1 MSNPEGF
8 AVSRGN
14 DDPRHHARVLV
25 AADED
30 LAGRLV
36 DALGAASNWRFE
48 VDVVHPTML
57 TLDDHYDLFLVDAST
72 LAPHVTRGD
81 PTGERPLIAVC
92 PDMTMSLERARA
104 AGAVDLLGLD
114 DITTR
119 TLERTIRHALEQTRA
134 AEALRELKAGHELL
148 LRAANDGLW
157 EWDLRTDELHYS
169 SRWKQLF
176 GLVDEDLGHSCD
188 VWFSR
193 VHPDDL
199 HGLRTD
205 IASHIDGGTIV
216 HQFEHRIRQR
226 DGNFRWVLSRG
237 LVRRDRWGR
246 AIALAGSLTDIN
258 RRKRAEALAAPY
270 ALHDELTGLP
280 SRRVLIERLQ
290 RAIEQSRRDPQFR
303 FSVLFLNLDR
313 FKVLNDSIG
322 LESADQILTQ
332 LAQRLRDR
340 VAEGTLVC
348 RYGGDEFAILLE
360 GIDEFAQADRLAEAI
375 HETLRQP
382 FELDE
387 QTIFTTASIGI
398 TNSDRNYERP
408 AEVIRDAGAATSR
421 AKRRGK
427 SRSSTFD
434 TAMRQEAL
442 NTLRTQ
448 MQLREAIVRQQFEVY
463 YQPIVALGTCRLT
476 GFEALVRWNHP
487 KRGVIGPVEFIAL
500 AEETGLI
507 VPIGQ
512 FVLREACSQMAA
524 WHRRFGNANDVTISI
539 NLSGHQLNS
548 PTLVTD
554 IEQVLDDTGLRPQAV
569 KLELTESTLIDD
581 PTTATRI
588 LGRLRDRGIKLYI
601 DDFGTGYSSLSY
613 LHRFAIDGLKIDK
626 SFVDTVGQ
634 DARKAAIV
642 PSIVG
647 LAHNLGMGVVAEGV
661 ETMEQARELTL
672 LDCAEA
678 QGYLYSR
685 PVPRDQAAELIVRR
699 ILID

>member
-1 MSNPEGF
+1 VHSDELG
-8 AVSRGN
+8 
-14 DDPRHHARVLV
+14 PRL
-25 AADED
+25 
-30 LAGRLV
+30 
-36 DALGAASNWRFE
+36 
-48 VDVVHPTML
+48 
-57 TLDDHYDLFLVDAST
+57 
-72 LAPHVTRGD
+72 
-81 PTGERPLIAVC
+81 
-92 PDMTMSLERARA
+92 LERVIRQAIERA
-104 AGAVDLLGLD
+104 DADA
-114 DITTR
+114 
-119 TLERTIRHALEQTRA
+119 
-134 AEALRELKAGHELL
+134 ALREAEARHELI

-157 EWDLRTDELHYS
+157 EWDLRSDEVRYS
-169 SRWKQLF
+169 MRWNQLF
-176 GLVDEDLGHSCD
+176 GLGDVGTLGTPGTTGGGEIEDSREA
-188 VWFSR
+188 WFSR
-193 VHPDDL
+193 VHQDDL
-199 HGLRTD
+199 PGLRAD
-205 IASHIDGGTIV
+205 IRAHIDGRTSL
-216 HQFEHRIRQR
+216 HQFEHRLRQR
-226 DGNFRWVLSRG
+226 DGSYRWVLSRA

-246 AIALAGSLTDIN
+246 AVSLAGSLSDIN
-258 RRKRAEALAAPY
+258 RRKRAESEPMAA

-280 SRRVLIERLQ
+280 SRRVLIERLEQ
-290 RAIEQSRRDPQFR
+290 AIEHSRRDENHK

-322 LESADQILTQ
+322 LDSADVILTQ
-332 LAQRLRDR
+332 LAHRLRR
-340 VAEGTLVC
+340 CVAEGTLVC

-360 GIDEFAQADRLAEAI
+360 HIESFDEAETLADAI
-375 HETLRQP
+375 HEVLRQP
-382 FELDE
+382 FELEE

-408 AEVIRDAGAATSR
+408 VEVIRDAGVATSR

-434 TAMRQEAL
+434 SAMRQEAL

-448 MQLREAIVRQQFEVY
+448 MQLREAIARQQFEVY
-463 YQPIVALGTCRLT
+463 YQPIVALGSCKLT

-512 FVLREACSQMAA
+512 FVFREACTQMAA
-524 WHRRFGNANDVTISI
+524 WHRRYPEADDVTISI
-539 NLSGHQLNS
+539 NLSGHQLGS

-554 IEQVLDDTGLRPQAV
+554 IEAVLADTSLPPAAV

-588 LGRLRDRGIKLYI
+588 LGRLRDFGIKLYI

-626 SFVDTVGQ
+626 SFVDMVGVE
-634 DARKAAIV
+634 DRKAAIV

-685 PVPRDQAAELIVRR
+685 PVPRDQAAKLIEKR
-699 ILID
+699 ILP

>member
-1 MSNPEGF
+1 MNK
-8 AVSRGN
+8 
-14 DDPRHHARVLV
+14 DDDRRHAKLLIGADQPLADLLV
-25 AADED
+25 AALE
-30 LAGRLV
+30 
-36 DALGAASNWRFE
+36 AATDWRFE
-48 VDVVHPTML
+48 IDIVAPVAL
-57 TLDDHYDLFLVDAST
+57 TLDDDHDLYLVDASA
-72 LAPHVTRGD
+72 LGPHVTRTD
-81 PTGERPLIAVC
+81 PHSERPLLALTRDASGV
-92 PDMTMSLERARA
+92 ERARA
-104 AGAVDLLGLD
+104 AGAVELLDVEELS
-114 DITTR
+114 TA
-119 TLERTIRHALEQTRA
+119 TLERCIRHALEQVRA
-134 AEALRELKAGHELL
+134 AEALRELQARHELL
-148 LRAANDGLW
+148 LRGANDGLW
-157 EWDLRTDELHYS
+157 EWNLLTDELRYS
-169 SRWKQLF
+169 PRWKQLF
-176 GLVDEDLGHSCD
+176 GVGDEELGHSSEQ
-188 VWFSR
+188 WFSR
-193 VHPDDL
+193 VHVDDL
-199 HGLRTD
+199 RGLRDD
-205 IASHIDGGTIV
+205 IDSHIDGATVV
-216 HQFEHRIRQR
+216 HQFEHRIAQR
-226 DGNFRWVLSRG
+226 DGNYRWVLSRG
-237 LVRRDRWGR
+237 LVRRDRSAP

-258 RRKRAEALAAPY
+258 RRKRTELLAAPY

-280 SRRVLIERLQ
+280 SRGVLLDRLEQ
-290 RAIEQSRRDPQFR
+290 AIDQSHRDPEFR

-322 LESADQILTQ
+322 LESADRILMQ
-332 LAQRLRDR
+332 LAQRLRDC

-348 RYGGDEFAILLE
+348 RYGGDEFAILVENLADF
-360 GIDEFAQADRLAEAI
+360 DEADKLADAI
-375 HETLRQP
+375 HQSLAQP
-382 FELDE
+382 FELDG

-398 TNSDRNYERP
+398 TNSDRDYER
-408 AEVIRDAGAATSR
+408 ASDVIRDAGAATSR

-434 TAMRQEAL
+434 IAMRQEAM

-448 MQLREAIVRQQFEVY
+448 TQLREAIVRQQFEVY
-463 YQPIVALGTCRLT
+463 YQPIVALGSCRLT

-524 WHRRFGNANDVTISI
+524 WHRRFADADDVTISI

-554 IEQVLDDTGLRPQAV
+554 IEQVLDDTGLRPSAV

-581 PTTATRI
+581 PSTATRI

-626 SFVDTVGQ
+626 SFVDMVGRE
-634 DARKAAIV
+634 DRKAAIV

-661 ETMEQARELTL
+661 ETREQARELTL

-685 PVPRDQAAELIVRR
+685 PVPKDQAAELIVRR
-699 ILID
+699 ILCD

>member
-1 MSNPEGF
+1 MSADRDG
-8 AVSRGN
+8 R
-14 DDPRHHARVLV
+14 RARVLV
-25 AADED
+25 AADER
-30 LAGRLV
+30 LATLLT
-36 DALGAASNWRFE
+36 DALAAAPSWTFE
-48 VDVVHPTML
+48 VERVHPTEVNFDRVDDPFDIYL
-57 TLDDHYDLFLVDAST
+57 VEASALD
-72 LAPHVTRGD
+72 PHVSHIETEGR
-81 PTGERPLIAVC
+81 RPVIAVC
-92 PDMTMSLERARA
+92 AELDTTLERAQS
-104 AGAVDLLGLD
+104 AGAFDLLTLEDFGP
-114 DITTR
+114 R
-119 TLERTIRHALEQTRA
+119 ALERTIRHALEHMRVLADVQEERA
-134 AEALRELKAGHELL
+134 RHDLL

-157 EWDLRTDELHYS
+157 EWDLDTDQIRYS
-169 SRWKQLF
+169 NRWKQLF
-176 GLVDEDLGHSCD
+176 GLVDEDMGDSREAWL
-188 VWFSR
+188 SR
-193 VHPDDL
+193 VHHDDL
-199 HGLRTD
+199 PGLRAD
-205 IASHIDGGTIV
+205 IRAHIDGRTVV
-216 HQFEHRIRQR
+216 HQFEHRIRQP
-226 DGNFRWVLSRG
+226 DGAFRWVLSRG
-237 LVRRDRWGR
+237 LLRRDRWGR

-258 RRKRAEALAAPY
+258 RRKRAEALASPHP
-270 ALHDELTGLP
+270 LHDELTGLP
-280 SRRVLIERLQ
+280 SRRVLIERLEH
-290 RAIEQSRRDPQFR
+290 AIEQTRRNPGFR

-322 LESADQILTQ
+322 LDSADRILAQ
-332 LAQRLRDR
+332 LAERLRGC
-340 VAEGTLVC
+340 VPEGSLVC

-360 GIDEFAQADRLAEAI
+360 GHERFEDADDLAQAI
-375 HETLRQP
+375 HDSLRQP

-398 TNSDRNYERP
+398 TNSGRNYERP
-408 AEVIRDAGAATSR
+408 AEVIRDAGVATSR

-463 YQPIVALGTCRLT
+463 YQPIVALGSCRLT

-487 KRGVIGPVEFIAL
+487 KRGVIGPIEFIPL

-512 FVLREACSQMAA
+512 FVLREACTQMAA
-524 WHRRFGNANDVTISI
+524 WHRRYPDADDVSISI
-539 NLSGHQLNS
+539 NLSGHQLAS
-548 PTLVTD
+548 PTLVAD
-554 IEQVLDDTGLRPQAV
+554 IEQVLEDTKLEPDRV

-581 PTTATRI
+581 PNTASRI

-626 SFVDTVGQ
+626 SFVDMVGR
-634 DARKAAIV
+634 DDRKAAIV

-661 ETMEQARELTL
+661 ETMDQARELTL

-685 PVPRDQAAELIVRR
+685 PVPRDPAALLIERR
-699 ILID
+699 ILC

>member
-1 MSNPEGF
+1 MT
-8 AVSRGN
+8 RG
-14 DDPRHHARVLV
+14 DLVPRRRARVLV
-25 AADED
+25 GADEE
-30 LAGRLV
+30 LAERLV
-36 DALGAASNWRFE
+36 SALAAAPNWSFD
-48 VDVVHPTML
+48 VDVVHPT
-57 TLDDHYDLFLVDAST
+57 TLSLDPNYDLYIVDAST
-72 LAPHVTRGD
+72 LDPHVTHGD

-92 PDMTMSLERARA
+92 PDMSMSLERARA
-104 AGAVDLLGLD
+104 AGAADLIGTD
-114 DITTR
+114 DLTANV
-119 TLERTIRHALEQTRA
+119 LERTIRHALEQARA
-134 AEALRELKAGHELL
+134 SEAMREFKAGHDLL

-157 EWDLRTDELHYS
+157 EWDLRTDEVHYS
-169 SRWKQLF
+169 SRWRQLF
-176 GLVDEDLGHSCD
+176 GIIDEEVGHGCD

-193 VHPDDL
+193 VHTDDL
-199 HGLRTD
+199 PGLRTD
-205 IASHIDGGTIV
+205 IAAHIDGGTVV

-226 DGNFRWVLSRG
+226 DGGYRWVLSRG

-258 RRKRAEALAAPY
+258 RRKRAEALAAPH

-280 SRRVLIERLQ
+280 SRRVLIERLE
-290 RAIEQSRRDPQFR
+290 RAINQTRRDPEFR

-322 LESADQILTQ
+322 LESADRILAQ
-332 LAQRLRDR
+332 LAQRLRDC
-340 VAEGTLVC
+340 VIEGTLVC

-360 GIDEFAQADRLAEAI
+360 ALDDFSQADRLADAI
-375 HETLRQP
+375 HEVLRQP

-387 QTIFTTASIGI
+387 QTIFTTGSIGI
-398 TNSDRNYERP
+398 TNSDRHYERP
-408 AEVIRDAGAATSR
+408 AEVIRDAGVATSR

-463 YQPIVALGTCRLT
+463 YQPIVQLGSSKLT

-524 WHRRFGNANDVTISI
+524 WHRRFPDATDVSISI
-539 NLSGHQLNS
+539 NLSGHQLGS
-548 PTLVTD
+548 PTLVSD
-554 IEQVLDDTGLRPQAV
+554 IEQVIEDTGLSPTAV

-626 SFVDTVGQ
+626 SFVDMLGQ
-634 DARKAAIV
+634 DHRKAAIV

-661 ETMEQARELTL
+661 ETREQAEELTL
-672 LDCAEA
+672 LDCGEA

-699 ILID
+699 ILADWL

>member
-1 MSNPEGF
+1 MSFDEG
-8 AVSRGN
+8 R
-14 DDPRHHARVLV
+14 PRARILV
-25 AADED
+25 GADEK
-30 LAGRLV
+30 LAAQLCE
-36 DALGAASNWRFE
+36 ALAAASSWIFE
-48 VDVVHPTML
+48 VSVAHPTEVN
-57 TLDDHYDLFLVDAST
+57 LDRIDDEYDLYIVDAST
-72 LAPHVTRGD
+72 LDPHVNRSEAEGR
-81 PTGERPLIAVC
+81 RPLLAISNEVETTLEHARAGGAFDLLTLEDTHPRV
-92 PDMTMSLERARA
+92 LERA
-104 AGAVDLLGLD
+104 
-114 DITTR
+114 IR
-119 TLERTIRHALEQTRA
+119 TALEHA
-134 AEALRELKAGHELL
+134 ALAKSLRDARSSHELL

-157 EWDLRTDELHYS
+157 EWNLDTDRINYS
-169 SRWKQLF
+169 SRWRQLF
-176 GLVDEDLGHSCD
+176 GLLDDDVDDSRD

-193 VHPDDL
+193 VHTDDL
-199 HGLRTD
+199 PGLRAD
-205 IASHIDGGTIV
+205 IRAHIDGRAVV

-226 DGNFRWVLSRG
+226 DGGFRWVLSRG

-246 AIALAGSLTDIN
+246 AVELAGSLTDIN
-258 RRKRAEALAAPY
+258 RRKRAEALAAPH

-280 SRRVLIERLQ
+280 SRGVLMERLEQ
-290 RAIEQSRRDPQFR
+290 AIEQGKRNPEFR

-322 LESADQILTQ
+322 LDSADRILAQ
-332 LAQRLRDR
+332 LAERLRR
-340 VAEGTLVC
+340 CVPEGTLVC
-348 RYGGDEFAILLE
+348 RYGGDEFAILIE
-360 GIDEFAQADRLAEAI
+360 GHEQFEDADVLAQQI
-375 HETLRQP
+375 HDTLRQP

-398 TNSDRNYERP
+398 TNSARNYERA
-408 AEVIRDAGAATSR
+408 AEVIRDAGVATSR

-463 YQPIVALGTCRLT
+463 YQPIVALGSCRLT

-487 KRGVIGPVEFIAL
+487 KRGVIGPIEFIAL

-512 FVLREACSQMAA
+512 FVLRDACSQMAA
-524 WHRRFGNANDVTISI
+524 WRRKYPDASDVSISI
-539 NLSGHQLNS
+539 NLSGHQLSS

-554 IEQVLDDTGLRPQAV
+554 IEQVLEDTGLAPDGV

-581 PTTATRI
+581 PINATRI
-588 LGRLRDRGIKLYI
+588 LARLRDRGIKLYI

-626 SFVDTVGQ
+626 SFVDMVGR
-634 DARKAAIV
+634 DDRKAAIV

-661 ETMEQARELTL
+661 ETREQARELTL
-672 LDCAEA
+672 LDCGEA
-678 QGYLYSR
+678 QGYLFSR
-685 PVPRDQAAELIVRR
+685 PVPRDQAALLLERR
-699 ILID
+699 ILCDP

>member
-1 MSNPEGF
+1 MNKQNPRQ
-8 AVSRGN
+8 AK
-14 DDPRHHARVLV
+14 LLI
-25 AADED
+25 AADQP
-30 LAGRLV
+30 LAEQLL
-36 DALGAASNWRFE
+36 DALGAAADWQFE
-48 VDVVHPTML
+48 IDVVQPGTEQGASNPGTL
-57 TLDDHYDLFLVDAST
+57 ALDDGYDLYLVDAS
-72 LAPHVTRGD
+72 LLVPNVTWTD
-81 PTGERPLIAVC
+81 PKRERPLLAIC
-92 PDMTMSLERARA
+92 PDPASSERARA
-104 AGAVDLLGLD
+104 AGAVELLGIGEL
-114 DITTR
+114 TTA
-119 TLERTIRHALEQTRA
+119 TLERCIRHALEQARA
-134 AEALRELKAGHELL
+134 AEAMRELRADHELL
-148 LRAANDGLW
+148 LRAAHDGLW
-157 EWDLRTDELHYS
+157 EWDLRTDQLHYS
-169 SRWKQLF
+169 TRWKQLF
-176 GLVDEDLGHSCD
+176 GAADEELGNSCE

-193 VHPDDL
+193 VHDDDL
-199 HGLRTD
+199 AGLRDD
-205 IASHIDGGTIV
+205 IAAHIDGATVV
-216 HQFEHRIRQR
+216 HQYEHRIQQR
-226 DGNFRWVLSRG
+226 DGNYRWVLSRG

-246 AIALAGSLTDIN
+246 AVALAGSLTDIN

-270 ALHDELTGLP
+270 ALHDDLTGLP
-280 SRRVLIERLQ
+280 SRGVLVERLEQ
-290 RAIEQSRRDPQFR
+290 AIDLSHRDPEFR

-322 LESADQILTQ
+322 LESADRILVQ
-332 LAQRLRDR
+332 LAQRLRDC
-340 VAEGTLVC
+340 VSEGTLVC

-360 GIDEFAQADRLAEAI
+360 GLDNFAEADQLAESI
-375 HETLRQP
+375 HEALRQP
-382 FELDE
+382 FELDG

-398 TNSDRNYERP
+398 TNSDRDYER
-408 AEVIRDAGAATSR
+408 ASDVIRDAGAATSR

-427 SRSSTFD
+427 SRSSTFEI
-434 TAMRQEAL
+434 AMRQEAL

-463 YQPIVALGTCRLT
+463 YQPIVALGSCRLT

-512 FVLREACSQMAA
+512 FVLREACSQMAT
-524 WHRRFGNANDVTISI
+524 WHRRFPDAEDVTISI

-548 PTLVTD
+548 PNLVTD
-554 IEQVLDDTGLRPQAV
+554 IEQVLDDTGLHPSAV

-581 PTTATRI
+581 PTAATRI

-626 SFVDTVGQ
+626 SFVDMVGRE
-634 DARKAAIV
+634 DRKAAIV

-661 ETMEQARELTL
+661 ETREQARELTL

-685 PVPRDQAAELIVRR
+685 PVPKEQAAELILRR
-699 ILID
+699 VLGD

>member
-1 MSNPEGF
+1 MTRD
-8 AVSRGN
+8 VDKRRG
-14 DDPRHHARVLV
+14 ARVLV
-25 AADED
+25 GADSKLAAQ
-30 LAGRLV
+30 LV
-36 DALGAASNWRFE
+36 DALAQAPTWTFE
-48 VDVVHPTML
+48 VSVVHPTEVNFDRV
-57 TLDDHYDLFLVDAST
+57 DDDFEVYLVDAST
-72 LAPHVTRGD
+72 LDPHVSHPDTSGR
-81 PTGERPLIAVC
+81 RPVIAVC
-92 PDMTMSLERARA
+92 DELETSLDRVRA
-104 AGAVDLLGLD
+104 AGAFDLLGPE
-114 DITTR
+114 DINPR
-119 TLERTIRHALEQTRA
+119 TVERTIRHALEQA
-134 AEALRELKAGHELL
+134 GANASLRNAKARHDLL

-157 EWDLRTDELHYS
+157 EWNLDTDLVRYS
-169 SRWKQLF
+169 SRWRQLF
-176 GLVDEDLGHSCD
+176 GLVDEDIGDSREA
-188 VWFSR
+188 WFSR
-193 VHPDDL
+193 VHHDDL
-199 HGLRTD
+199 PGLRAD
-205 IASHIDGGTIV
+205 IRAHIDGRSVI

-226 DGNFRWVLSRG
+226 DGGFRWVLSRG
-237 LVRRDRWGR
+237 LVHRDRWGR
-246 AIALAGSLTDIN
+246 AVALAGSLTDIN
-258 RRKRAEALAAPY
+258 RRKRAEALAAPH

-280 SRRVLIERLQ
+280 SRRVLIERLDQ
-290 RAIEQSRRDPQFR
+290 AIAQTRRDPEFR

-322 LESADQILTQ
+322 LDSADRILAQ
-332 LAQRLRDR
+332 LAQRLRGC
-340 VAEGTLVC
+340 VADGTLVC
-348 RYGGDEFAILLE
+348 RYGGDEFAILIE
-360 GIDEFAQADRLAEAI
+360 GHEEFAEADALAQTI
-375 HETLRQP
+375 HDNLRQP

-398 TNSDRNYERP
+398 TNSARNYERP
-408 AEVIRDAGAATSR
+408 AEVIRDAGVATSR

-463 YQPIVALGTCRLT
+463 YQPIVALGSCRLT

-487 KRGVIGPVEFIAL
+487 KRGIIGPVEFIAL

-512 FVLREACSQMAA
+512 FVLREACSQMAT
-524 WHRRFGNANDVTISI
+524 WRRRYADAGDVSISI
-539 NLSGHQLNS
+539 NLSGHQLGS

-554 IEQVLDDTGLRPQAV
+554 IEQVLEDTGLAASAV

-626 SFVDTVGQ
+626 SFVDMVGR
-634 DARKAAIV
+634 DDRKAAIV

-661 ETMEQARELTL
+661 ETPQQARELTL

-685 PVPRDQAAELIVRR
+685 PVPRDQAAALIERR
-699 ILID
+699 ILCDGDYMR